1 MFGNTFKKTYS
12 HVDSDDPFPEIEIG
26 IFNFVSNQITK
37 DNFLIDSG
45 SSTTCINERI
55 FDILDLQYHR
65 TLPTEYADGTEMDQ
79 PTCLVDLELPQ
90 INFKELQLEVIIH
103 QEDAENLLGRD
114 ILGKLSL
121 FLYGRK
127 RMFKIKN

>member
-12 HVDSDDPFPEIEIG
+12 HVDPDDPIPEIEIG

-37 DNFLIDSG
+37 DNFTIDSG
-45 SSTTCINERI
+45 SSITCINERI

-65 TLPTEYADGTEMDQ
+65 TVSIQYADGTEMDQ
-79 PTCLVDLELPQ
+79 YTCLVDLELPQ
-90 INFKELQLEVIIH
+90 INFKELKLEVILH
-103 QEDAENLLGRD
+103 QQDAENLLGRD
-114 ILGKLSL
+114 ILNKLSL